1 MRINTTKIGWHSITR
16 DEYYALKK
24 AGAVRYGAT
33 LSDTPGYYG
42 QVCFYYFFDAEGNE
56 VGHFSP
62 DMYEFTGVV
71 LQSRRWGEPARAS
84 IKQWCEFPDQN
95 TPEARYARYAAAQYA
110 YGWSG
115 TLSEEVWLERNRDTD
130 SYSY

>member
-16 DEYYALKK
+16 DEYYALKN

-62 DMYEFTGVV
+62 DMYDLSGVV
-71 LQSRRWGEPARAS
+71 LQSRVWGEAARAA
-84 IKQWCEFPDQN
+84 IRQWCEFPDQN
-95 TPEARYARYAAAQYA
+95 APEVRYARYRAAYDA
-110 YGWSG
+110 YSWAGA
-115 TLSEEVWLERNRDTD
+115 LSEAEWLERNRHTD